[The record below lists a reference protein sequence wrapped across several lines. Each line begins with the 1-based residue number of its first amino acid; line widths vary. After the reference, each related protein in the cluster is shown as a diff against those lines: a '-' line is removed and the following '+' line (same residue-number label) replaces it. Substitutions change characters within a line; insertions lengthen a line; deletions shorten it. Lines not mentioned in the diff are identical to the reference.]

1 MRFIVKS
8 LESSYVSMMV
18 WNKLAIKQKVKKDS
32 NNAKVVW
39 RNWENMEWQK
49 SKVIEFRRSFS
60 SSFKLKIKYIG
71 KICWIFGLDVT
82 WERCHYGSFKNI
94 SNIKKLKNLII
105 IFNEKHNNKIKLK
118 LHFNLKI
125 SLTFTNTKIYK
136 CFVENN
142 VNMEIIL
149 SRHPV
154 TDIAFSVR
162 SFSENWHFLRNL
174 KWAVRQ

>member
-1 MRFIVKS
+1 MSPGSDVITGH
-8 LESSYVSMMV
+8 
-18 WNKLAIKQKVKKDS
+18 
-32 NNAKVVW
+32 
-39 RNWENMEWQK
+39 
-49 SKVIEFRRSFS
+49 SKIFQT
-60 SSFKLKIKYIG
+60 LKI
-71 KICWIFGLDVT
+71 
-82 WERCHYGSFKNI
+82 E
-94 SNIKKLKNLII
+94 KNLII
-105 IFNEKHNNKIKLK
+105 FFNEKHNNKIKLK

-174 KWAVRQ
+174 K